1 MVVSDQAA
9 PLENQPNE
17 QEDETLVHVARGFLD
32 GMKSKASELGNKAEG
47 YLNKAQGKLF
57 THLTYGTFDG

>member
-1 MVVSDQAA
+1 MVVSDEAA

-47 YLNKAQGKLF
+47 YLNEAQGKLF